1 MGSIKDEDV
10 RGCWIGKTL
19 ICKDCI
25 DKRVQLK
32 GEVEGIEKE
41 NIHTESDM
49 DEGADYICIRCK
61 RRI

>member
-10 RGCWIGKTL
+10 RGYWIGETL

-25 DKRVQLK
+25 DK
-32 GEVEGIEKE
+32 GEVEGIDKE
-41 NIHTESDM
+41 NILTESNM